1 MPFRNRLS
9 PCYHCVGGSPCQS
22 AVLRRPCSWGERT
35 RTKRRRDGH
44 PTAGMGVSRERCAP
58 VPVCGSTKME
68 RFPQISSVFQGTLRA
83 EWSCSLGFDWD
94 KFVPQLFGLPFEF
107 CFNPFF
113 SLSVSG
119 GPQALVIFDL
129 VFDHGVKDQC
139 DLVGGC
145 HSGTFGAQLGFHS
158 AQVVA

>member
-1 MPFRNRLS
+1 MSRQQ
-9 PCYHCVGGSPCQS
+9 V
-22 AVLRRPCSWGERT
+22 T
-35 RTKRRRDGH
+35 RYQWPA
-44 PTAGMGVSRERCAP
+44 PTASFPPSRIVGRSKGP
-58 VPVCGSTKME
+58 WRTGLILP
-68 RFPQISSVFQGTLRA
+68 FQGTPRA
-83 EWSCSLGFDWD
+83 EWSCSVGFDWD